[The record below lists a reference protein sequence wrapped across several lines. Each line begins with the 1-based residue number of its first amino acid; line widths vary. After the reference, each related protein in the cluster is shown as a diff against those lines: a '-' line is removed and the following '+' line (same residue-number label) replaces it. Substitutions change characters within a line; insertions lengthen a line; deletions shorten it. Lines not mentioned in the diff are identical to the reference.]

1 MKRIDIIFFCAIFLW
16 TVSGIYC
23 IFLEDGMLVYTV
35 DLIWTAVLIAVLV
48 AGRISKRAGRWL
60 DKEV

>member
-1 MKRIDIIFFCAIFLW
+1 MTRRDVIFFVVVFLW
-16 TVSGIYC
+16 IVSGIYC
-23 IFLEDGMLVYTV
+23 IFLEDGMLVYSV

>member
-1 MKRIDIIFFCAIFLW
+1 MTRRDVIFFLVLFLW

-60 DKEV
+60 DREI

>member
-1 MKRIDIIFFCAIFLW
+1 MRRIDIIFFSAIFLW

-35 DLIWTAVLIAVLV
+35 DLIWTAVLIGVLV

-60 DKEV
+60 GRKI